1 MRVAEY
7 IMFHMMRNNA
17 ISETQM
23 IDTVAAEIRRRL
35 PPRWNLLDCGKE
47 INVNPLQTSRLIAD
61 AVWKLRS
68 PDGFSS
74 DIIIE
79 VKRNPVEP
87 ASVNRV
93 ADQIRSMSFSMGAQ
107 AGATPAGML
116 ISPYLSPRA
125 RERLTEAG
133 ISYADSTGN
142 IRFALERPA
151 VYIESHGADK
161 NPFTRDNALRSLKG
175 GRAARV
181 VRALLDYQPPFGT
194 RELAGD
200 TANSAAMISRVCGLL
215 EPEDIISKENPRG
228 RIIAVDW
235 EALANRWALDYEF
248 ASSNVLTTW
257 LEPRGAKFL
266 FARLPESGIRYAV
279 TGSFASY
286 RLAPIAELRLAT
298 LYVDDPETAA
308 RQLRLRPAETGGNVI
323 LARPFDPVVFERAD
337 IDGDIAYA
345 SPTQVLVDLMTGT
358 GRSLAEAEAL
368 KEWMRENE
376 ETWKVPMTR
385 PT

>member
-1 MRVAEY
+1 ML
-7 IMFHMMRNNA
+7 NSL
-17 ISETQM
+17 ISETRL
-23 IDTVAAEIRRRL
+23 IDTVAENIRRRL
-35 PPRWNLLDCGKE
+35 PPRWKLLDCGK
-47 INVNPLQTSRLIAD
+47 LAKMGSSFGRAD
-61 AVWKLRS
+61 AIWKFRTPNGVS
-68 PDGFSS
+68 PYV
-74 DIIIE
+74 IIE
-79 VKRNPVEP
+79 ARIRPVEP
-87 ASVNRV
+87 AILRRIVNN
-93 ADQIRSMSFSMGAQ
+93 IRLLESSMIDSQS
-107 AGATPAGML
+107 GATPTSLL
-116 ISPYLSPRA
+116 ISPYLSPRTRA
-125 RERLTEAG
+125 ILAEAG
-133 ISYADSTGN
+133 ISYADLTGN
-142 IRFALERPA
+142 IRIVLDSPA
-151 VYIESHGADK
+151 VYIETQGVDK

-194 RELAGD
+194 RELASKTG
-200 TANSAAMISRVCGLL
+200 TSAAMISRVCGLL
-215 EPEDIISKENPRG
+215 EPEQVITKEGPRG
-228 RIIAVDW
+228 RIISVDW

-257 LEPRGAKFL
+257 LEPRGARFL
-266 FARLPESGIRYAV
+266 LARLPDTGIRYAV

-308 RQLRLRPAETGGNVI
+308 RQLRLRPAETGGNII
-323 LARPFDPVVFERAD
+323 LARPFDPVVFERTD
-337 IDGDIAYA
+337 LDGDIAYA

-376 ETWKVPMTR
+376 ETWKAPMTR